1 MSTLESLSGTCVVD
15 SYACFHRSLPV
26 FILFILFMYYVYI
39 IYVLCIYYYYEI
51 NEMKDFIA
59 SKSI

>member
-39 IYVLCIYYYYEI
+39 IYYYEI